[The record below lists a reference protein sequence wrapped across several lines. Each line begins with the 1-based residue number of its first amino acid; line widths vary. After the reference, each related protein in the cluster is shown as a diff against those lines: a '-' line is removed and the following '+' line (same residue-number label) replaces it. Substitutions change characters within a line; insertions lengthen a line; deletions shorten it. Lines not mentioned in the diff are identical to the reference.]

1 MLDLATLLLRLS
13 LGLVMVPHGIYKF
26 QNRPYLDKKWEEEY
40 GFPLGS
46 VVLNG
51 VVQILGG
58 LALILGI
65 YSRYVGAVLLIN
77 MLVALY
83 ISIWNHREP
92 YLSTPKGKGWD
103 FNVLLV
109 FALVVQILL
118 GDGTWSL
125 LPS

>member
-1 MLDLATLLLRLS
+1 MLDLSLLLLRLS
-13 LGLVMVPHGIYKF
+13 LGVIMIPHGIYKF
-26 QNRPYLDKKWEEEY
+26 QNRPYLDKKWKEEY
-40 GFPLGS
+40 GYPLGS

-51 VVQILGG
+51 VVQISGG
-58 LALILGI
+58 LALFLGI
-65 YSRYVGAVLLIN
+65 YSRYVGVVLLIN

-83 ISIWNHREP
+83 VSIRHHREP
-92 YLSTPKGKGWD
+92 FLSTPHGKGWD